1 MKTYSRTPFAP
12 SRTPFAPVRIPFLLG
27 LLALCLGLSLS
38 FPLRAEPRQII
49 VASKPFTESYLLSE
63 MLAQIIDAEGEASA
77 VRKFGLGGP
86 TLVVDAIKS
95 GTVDL
100 DVNYTGSLAHLL
112 LPQKAAPNRA
122 ELLAALRTYG
132 ILLSESLGFNNTYAI
147 AVRSETARSL
157 RLTAI
162 SDLRGH
168 SDLRGAFTP
177 DFLNFDDG
185 FYKLQQVYGVTL
197 QSAKPMQ
204 HSLAYQALQSGE
216 IDLTDAYTTD
226 GSLSQFDLT
235 LLRDDRSFFPTYYGV
250 IMIRAEV
257 AERFPRTWLA
267 LRKLEGRLSDSQM
280 TKLNAQ
286 VDVARRDLATV
297 AHEFLVSEQL
307 LSAHSQA
314 SVQSHVL
321 DAGLWV
327 STYEHLFLVLSSLLL
342 SCLIGVPLGI
352 LAVQFRRTG
361 QVLIAG
367 TGLLQTIPSL
377 ALLCFLIPIMGIGAL
392 PTIFA
397 LFLYGLLPIA
407 QSTTSGL
414 LALDGRLI
422 ETAKILGLSRMQR
435 LRLIELPLASRYIL
449 AGIKT
454 TAVINVATATIAAL
468 IGAGGYGRYITSGL
482 AMNDT
487 RVILKGAIP
496 TALLAVLFHALFELL
511 GRWLIP
517 RGLQLAQTHEP

>member
-1 MKTYSRTPFAP
+1 MKRYARTPFAKG
-12 SRTPFAPVRIPFLLG
+12 RTLFARAG
-27 LLALCLGLSLS
+27 LLCLWSLLSLCLSLLSSLS
-38 FPLRAEPRQII
+38 LRAEPRPII

-63 MLAQIIDAEGEASA
+63 MLAQIIEAEGEASV

-86 TLVVDAIKS
+86 TLVVDAMKS

-100 DVNYTGSLAHLL
+100 DVNYTGGLAHLL
-112 LPQKAAPNRA
+112 LPKKADPSRA
-122 ELLAALRTYG
+122 ELLAALGQHG

-157 RLTAI
+157 ALSAI
-162 SDLRGH
+162 SDLRSH
-168 SDLRGAFTP
+168 RALRGAFTP
-177 DFLNFDDG
+177 DFLNYEDG

-197 QSAKPMQ
+197 QSIKPMQ

-226 GSLSQFDLT
+226 GSLAQFDLT

-257 AERFPRTWLA
+257 AERFPKTWRA

-286 VDVARRDLATV
+286 VDVGRRDLATV

-307 LSAHSQA
+307 LGAHSQA

-321 DAGLWV
+321 DVGLWV
-327 STYEHLFLVLSSLLL
+327 STYEHLFLVLSALLL
-342 SCLIGVPLGI
+342 SCLLGIPLGI

-367 TGLLQTIPSL
+367 TSLLQTIPSL
-377 ALLCFLIPIMGIGAL
+377 ALLCFLIPILGIGAL
-392 PTIFA
+392 PTIFT

-414 LALDGRLI
+414 LALDHRLL

-482 AMNDT
+482 AMNDM

-496 TALLAVLFHALFELL
+496 TALLAVFFHALFEQL

-517 RGLQLAQTHEP
+517 RGLQLAQTREP

>member
-1 MKTYSRTPFAP
+1 MKNDERTPLLLGRTPFA
-12 SRTPFAPVRIPFLLG
+12 FDRIPFVG
-27 LLALCLGLSLS
+27 RLLAICFCLFLS
-38 FPLRAEPRQII
+38 FPTSAQPRQII

-86 TLVVDAIKS
+86 TLVVDAMKS
-95 GTVDL
+95 GKVDL
-100 DVNYTGSLAHLL
+100 DVNYTGGLAHLL
-112 LPQKAAPNRA
+112 LPQKADPSRA
-122 ELLAALRTYG
+122 ELLAALRGYG

-157 RLTAI
+157 QLSAI
-162 SDLRGH
+162 SDLRSH
-168 SDLRGAFTP
+168 RELRGAFTP
-177 DFLNFDDG
+177 DFLNYDDG

-197 QSAKPMQ
+197 QSTKPMQ
-204 HSLAYQALQSGE
+204 HSLAYQALKSGE

-226 GSLSQFDLT
+226 GSLTQFDLT
-235 LLRDDRSFFPTYYGV
+235 LLRDDRSFFPKYYGV

-257 AERFPRTWLA
+257 AERFPKTWLA
-267 LRKLEGRLSDSQM
+267 LRKLEGKLSDSQM
-280 TKLNAQ
+280 TQLNAQ
-286 VDVARRDLATV
+286 IDIDRRSLATV
-297 AHEFLVSEQL
+297 AHEFLVAQKLIGE
-307 LSAHSQA
+307 H
-314 SVQSHVL
+314 VQTEAQNNVL
-321 DAGLWV
+321 DVGLWV
-327 STYEHLFLVLSSLLL
+327 STYEHLLLVLSALLL
-342 SCLIGVPLGI
+342 SCLLGIPMGI
-352 LAVQFRRTG
+352 LAVQFRRAG
-361 QVLIAG
+361 QILIAA
-367 TGLLQTIPSL
+367 TSLLQTIPSL
-377 ALLCFLIPIMGIGAL
+377 ALLCFLIPILGIGAL

-414 LALDGRLI
+414 LALDGRLM

-482 AMNDT
+482 AMNDM

-496 TALLAVLFHALFELL
+496 TALLAVFFHALFELL